1 MYIYVRHSTFILTSV
16 AFVFSP
22 SDNPDSILFICSSLH
37 VYLSA
42 FTQTTHSLT
51 HSPTHSHDIPS
62 ISHIPDHLTPT
73 QLLLLQ
79 FASSFFLLSFSSQA
93 KQTNFSHIFFI
104 SLSCF
109 WVGIIGHRCAF
120 LLPNVPFLLV
130 FVCLFAFIRLP
141 FEKFIIIYFHYFLD
155 NSQTKIHLSLYKYV
169 I

>member
-1 MYIYVRHSTFILTSV
+1 MYMYDILHSFSRQSPSSLVLQTTQTQSCSYARPSMYIYLPLRRPPI
-16 AFVFSP
+16 
-22 SDNPDSILFICSSLH
+22 
-37 VYLSA
+37 
-42 FTQTTHSLT
+42 HSLT

-109 WVGIIGHRCAF
+109 WVDIIGHRCAF